1 MTDNEPSK
9 KEKFRQETKEER
21 RTRFKERR
29 RQKAESKLVGFRQS
43 TNYIDSALTSESIYY
58 IDSQSPKLRKVYP
71 YFFTWITYA
80 KERWYGRTIEDV
92 FQYEFRRAILKQNF
106 DDLVR
111 NGLVRINGQC
121 IEKNYIMKNG
131 DKLEHFT
138 HRHEVPVINQ
148 KLNILI
154 NNEDYLVI
162 DKPCSI
168 PVHPCGK
175 YRFNTVLAI
184 LHYDYQLS
192 NLRTVHR
199 LDRMTSGILIMAKSA
214 EKARAIDFNADRLSN
229 NGVNKLYLCRVRGEF
244 PYINQIVR
252 VDQPIETFSFQ
263 LGLTKIGGNKQ
274 CQTLFRRVTY
284 EELKQQQE
292 IHGKFIFDL
301 TNETN
306 ENIETK
312 IDESLYKYLDQD
324 ERKTSLVLCRP
335 LSGRMHQI
343 RVHLQYLGFP
353 IVNDPL
359 YNAPDI
365 WGPSNGQYG
374 QYEHSNEYV
383 IETFIKR
390 HSCEYWLLNDIDN
403 DDETININGKRIMEQ
418 DEEHIND
425 DVKRIKTEEI
435 TTIDVNDENAVKAY
449 IKEHCFE
456 CLNRF
461 REPSPDDLVMF
472 LHALQYK
479 ISDVTTF
486 TSSLPEWAQI

>member
-9 KEKFRQETKEER
+9 KQKFRQETKDER
-21 RTRFKERR
+21 RVQFKERR
-29 RQKAESKLVGFRQS
+29 RKKAESKLVGFRQS
-43 TNYIDSALTSESIYY
+43 THYIDSALTNESIYY
-58 IDSQSPKLRKVYP
+58 IDPESPKLRKIYP
-71 YFFTWITYA
+71 YFFTWITHA
-80 KERWYGRTIEDV
+80 KERWYGRTIEDI
-92 FQYEFRRAILKQNF
+92 FQYEFRRSILKQNF
-106 DDLVR
+106 DDIIR

-121 IEKNYIMKNG
+121 IEKDYIMKNG

-148 KLNILI
+148 KFNILI
-154 NNEDYLVI
+154 NNDDYLVI

-184 LHYDYQLS
+184 LNYEYQLS

-214 EKARAIDFNADRLSN
+214 AKARVIDFNADRSSTN
-229 NGVNKLYLCRVRGEF
+229 SVDKLYLCRVRGEF
-244 PYINQIVR
+244 PYVDQIVR
-252 VDQPIETFSFQ
+252 VDQPLETFSFQ
-263 LGLTKIGGNKQ
+263 IGLTKIGGNKQ
-274 CQTLFRRVTY
+274 CQTLFRRVTF

-292 IHGKFIFDL
+292 IHGKYIFDL
-301 TNETN
+301 NN
-306 ENIETK
+306 ENIEVT
-312 IDESLYKYLDQD
+312 IDESLHQFLDQD
-324 ERKTSLVLCRP
+324 QTKTSLVLCRP

-359 YNAPDI
+359 YNASDI

-374 QYEHSNEYV
+374 HYEHSNEYV

-403 DDETININGKRIMEQ
+403 EDEAINSNGKRIV
-418 DEEHIND
+418 EEED
-425 DVKRIKTEEI
+425 DVKRIKTEETTTTT
-435 TTIDVNDENAVKAY
+435 TTIDVNDDNAVKAY
-449 IKEHCFE
+449 IKEHCYE

-479 ISDVTTF
+479 ISDATTF
-486 TSSLPEWAQI
+486 TSPLPEWAQI

>member
-1 MTDNEPSK
+1 MTDKEPSK

-21 RTRFKERR
+21 RIKFKERR
-29 RQKAESKLVGFRQS
+29 RKKAESKLVGFRQS
-43 TNYIDSALTSESIYY
+43 TNYIDSTLTNESIYY
-58 IDSQSPKLRKVYP
+58 IDLQSPKLRKVYP

-92 FQYEFRRAILKQNF
+92 FQHEFRRAILKQNF
-106 DDLVR
+106 NDIIR

-121 IEKNYIMKNG
+121 IEKNYIIKNG

-148 KLNILI
+148 KFNILI

-184 LHYDYQLS
+184 LHYEYQLS

-214 EKARAIDFNADRLSN
+214 EKARAINFNADRLST
-229 NGVNKLYLCRVRGEF
+229 NGVDKLYLCRVRGEF

-274 CQTLFRRVTY
+274 CQTLFRHVTY

-292 IHGKFIFDL
+292 I
-301 TNETN
+301 
-306 ENIETK
+306 
-312 IDESLYKYLDQD
+312 Y
-324 ERKTSLVLCRP
+324 
-335 LSGRMHQI
+335 
-343 RVHLQYLGFP
+343 
-353 IVNDPL
+353 
-359 YNAPDI
+359 
-365 WGPSNGQYG
+365 
-374 QYEHSNEYV
+374 
-383 IETFIKR
+383 
-390 HSCEYWLLNDIDN
+390 
-403 DDETININGKRIMEQ
+403 
-418 DEEHIND
+418 
-425 DVKRIKTEEI
+425 
-435 TTIDVNDENAVKAY
+435 
-449 IKEHCFE
+449 
-456 CLNRF
+456 
-461 REPSPDDLVMF
+461 
-472 LHALQYK
+472 
-479 ISDVTTF
+479 
-486 TSSLPEWAQI
+486 

>member
-1 MTDNEPSK
+1 MSEQELSK
-9 KEKFRQETKEER
+9 KEKFRRETKDER
-21 RTRFKERR
+21 KQRFKERR

-43 TNYIDSALTSESIYY
+43 THYIDSELSSQSIYH
-58 IDSQSPKLRKVYP
+58 IDGHLRKVYP
-71 YFFTWITYA
+71 YFFTWITHA

-106 DDLVR
+106 DDIMR

-121 IEKNYIMKNG
+121 VDKSYIIQNG

-138 HRHEVPVINQ
+138 HRHEVAVINQ
-148 KLNILI
+148 KFNILV
-154 NNEDYLVI
+154 NDEDYLVI

-184 LHYDYQLS
+184 LSYEYNLS

-199 LDRMTSGILIMAKSA
+199 LDRMTSGILIMAKTA
-214 EKARAIDFNADRLSN
+214 AKARAIDFNADRSSPN
-229 NGVNKLYLCRVRGEF
+229 SVDKLYLCRVRGDF
-244 PYINQIVR
+244 PYKNRIVR

-274 CQTLFRRVTY
+274 CQTLFRSVTY
-284 EELKQQQE
+284 DELKQQE
-292 IHGKFIFDL
+292 ETSGKFLFDI
-301 TNETN
+301 NDDNSE
-306 ENIETK
+306 II
-312 IDESLYKYLDQD
+312 IDQSLYKFSEQD
-324 ERKTSLVLCRP
+324 TTKTSLVLCRP

-374 QYEHSNEYV
+374 QYDYSNEAV

-390 HSCEYWLLNDIDN
+390 HSCEYWLLSDLDN
-403 DDETININGKRIMEQ
+403 DDEMINTNGKRISE
-418 DEEHIND
+418 DESHD
-425 DVKRIKTEEI
+425 DGDDAKRMKTEEQE
-435 TTIDVNDENAVKAY
+435 TIDVNDDNAVKDY
-449 IKEHCFE
+449 ITRHCFE

-461 REPSPDDLVMF
+461 REPILDDLVMY
-472 LHALQYK
+472 LHALQYR

-486 TSSLPEWAQI
+486 KSSLPDWARI